1 MTRFPRLAVA
11 LCAAALVAAACSDK
25 ATLGPRPDQPQ
36 ALWFDPV
43 GALLQ
48 CSPLPAD
55 SATQTIGPEGGT
67 IYVGPHKLRVPEN
80 ALAEPTTI
88 TAVAPSDTV
97 NRVVL
102 SPHGLQLAEPARL
115 TLSYANCGPVSWLLP
130 KRIAYTTDDLLTIIE
145 LLISFDNPLARRVSA
160 DLDHFSTYAVA
171 W

>member
-1 MTRFPRLAVA
+1 MTRSLRLAVT
-11 LCAAALVAAACSDK
+11 LCAAALFAAACSDK
-25 ATLGPRPDQPQ
+25 TTLGPPPEQPQ

-43 GALLQ
+43 GALLS
-48 CSPLPAD
+48 CSPLQAD
-55 SATQTIGPEGGT
+55 SVTQTIGPEGGT
-67 IYVGPHKLRVPEN
+67 IFVGPHKLRVPEG
-80 ALAEPTTI
+80 ALAESTTI

-102 SPHGLQLAEPARL
+102 SPHGLQLAESARL
-115 TLSYANCGPVSWLLP
+115 TLSYANCGVVSWWLP

-145 LLISFDNPLARRVSA
+145 LLISFDNVLAQRVSA